1 LEDQGI
7 HHGATEITEKK
18 AEVVIRSS
26 LFRHSGESRNPGATC
41 RVLAARPWIPA
52 FAGLTEDETDK
63 PKLNPD

>member
-1 LEDQGI
+1 
-7 HHGATEITEKK
+7 
-18 AEVVIRSS
+18 VVIRSS

-52 FAGLTEDETDK
+52 FAGMTEDETDK